1 MKKIKDLLFS
11 MQTMGMLI
19 LLFAIAIGAATFIE
33 NDFGTTASKAVVYN
47 ATWFNILLL
56 LLTINLIGRIIIGKM
71 YKLKK
76 ITVFTFHIAFV
87 IILIGAGITRF
98 ISYEGMMHIRE
109 GSTSNSMLS
118 DNTYVNIEID
128 DGKSTSKA
136 TTKVF
141 MSNITP
147 GAFREIMS
155 LNNKSYKFES
165 IRYIP
170 NASETIDQTDSEE
183 GEPYIVMVF
192 SDERGRQSYYLKYG
206 QNERLGH
213 KSINFADSF
222 VPDAINIKIVEG
234 NLQVFSTDNIVTL
247 SMATNQTDTLV
258 ANNWYPFEPR
268 KLYSIGGVNIVLTNF
283 YPNGTINYV
292 TYDGQTNMMNALVV
306 EVSNGNETKEV
317 VLRGGKGYKG
327 ETNSFVMDGVDFNL
341 TYGAKEILLP
351 FSIKLVDF
359 QLERYPGS
367 MSPSSYASDVT
378 LIDKQKST
386 NFDYKIYMNHVL
398 NYGGYRFFQSS
409 YDSDEQGTIL
419 SVAHDY
425 WGTFFTYL
433 GYFLMSLGMLLSIF
447 SKNTQFAALG
457 KVIRNATRK
466 SSNITKTIALIIG
479 LSITMSI
486 SAQHGHIEASST
498 PKISKNITSQFGQL
512 LVQSQD
518 GRLKP
523 VNSLTGEV
531 LRKVSRK
538 TKLDGLNADQV
549 FLGMMA
555 YPRKWQ
561 QVAMIKV
568 THPELKKVLGIEGKY
583 ASYMD
588 FITSS
593 GNYKLSKQISEAYEK
608 SPAKRNKFDNDVMKV
623 DERLNICFLVYNGD
637 MLKILPDPFDSH
649 HSWYS
654 PVSKV
659 ENLPQEDSTFLVSI
673 IPTLLT
679 AISQGNSSQAQELL
693 SGISDYQHIYGAS
706 IWPSENKIKYET
718 LYNKVLIFNNLSRL
732 YGVIGLIMIILLF
745 VEMFKSSK
753 GLRYIINFLIAI
765 VVIGFI
771 VQTAGLA
778 MRWYISGHAPWSN
791 GYESMIYIAWVTLL
805 AGLVFSSGSK
815 MTIAATTFLSSI
827 ILMVAHLS
835 WMDPEITNLVPVLK
849 SYWLTIHV
857 SVITASYG
865 FLALSTILGF
875 INLILMIFKSNNNI
889 DKFNLKIKELTA
901 INQRSVMIGL
911 YLLTIGTFL
920 GGVWA
925 NESWG
930 RYWGWD
936 PKETWALVSVLVYAF
951 IAHMN
956 FMPGLKSKFTYN
968 FATLISYG
976 VILMT
981 YFGVNYYL
989 SGLHSYAN
997 GDPVPIP
1004 NFVYYTIITII
1015 AISVWAYFREKR
1027 FKVSG

>member
-1 MKKIKDLLFS
+1 
-11 MQTMGMLI
+11 MQTMGTLI
-19 LLFAIAIGAATFIE
+19 LLFAFSIGTATFIE

-47 ATWFNILLL
+47 AMWFNILLI

-71 YKLKK
+71 YQLKK
-76 ITVFTFHIAFV
+76 ITVFTFHFAFI

-98 ISYEGMMHIRE
+98 ISYEGIMHIRE
-109 GSTSNSMLS
+109 ASASNSMLS
-118 DNTYVNIEID
+118 DNSYVEIEIN
-128 DGKSTSKA
+128 DGEF
-136 TTKVF
+136 TTKITDKVF
-141 MSNITP
+141 LSSLTP
-147 GAFREIMS
+147 GAYKAKS
-155 LNNKSYKFES
+155 TLNNKEYSFKS
-165 IRYIP
+165 IKYIP
-170 NASETIDQTDSEE
+170 NASEIITESDGD
-183 GEPYIVMVF
+183 GDPYIVMVF
-192 SDERGRQSYYLKYG
+192 SDGKGRQNYYLKYG
-206 QNERLGH
+206 QSEWLG
-213 KSINFADSF
+213 KRKINFDDSF
-222 VPDAINIKIVEG
+222 IADAINVKIVDG
-234 NLQVFSTDNIVTL
+234 NLNIYSTDAIVTL
-247 SMATNQTDTLV
+247 SMATSETDTLDV
-258 ANNWYPFEPR
+258 ATWHPFEMR
-268 KLYSIGGVNIVLTNF
+268 KLYSINGANIVLTNF
-283 YPNGTINYV
+283 YLNGKIDYV
-292 TYDGQTNMMNALVV
+292 TYDGKTNMMNALVV
-306 EVSNGNETKEV
+306 EVSNGTETKEV
-317 VLRGGKGYKG
+317 VLRGGKGYLG
-327 ETNSFVMDGVDFNL
+327 EMNSFTMDGATFKM

-378 LIDKQKST
+378 LIDKEKNT
-386 NFDYKIYMNHVL
+386 NIDYKIYMNHVL

-425 WGTFFTYL
+425 WGSFFTYL

-447 SKNTQFAALG
+447 SKNTRFAALG
-457 KVIRNATRK
+457 RVIKKATADVAN
-466 SSNITKTIALIIG
+466 SAKTMALLIG
-479 LSITMSI
+479 LTISMGV
-486 SAQHGHIEASST
+486 SAQHSHINASDT
-498 PKISKNITSQFGQL
+498 PVVSKELANEFGQL

-523 VNSLTGEV
+523 VNSLTGEI

-538 TKLDGLNADQV
+538 ANLDGLVADQV
-549 FLGMMA
+549 FLGMMTF
-555 YPRKWQ
+555 PRKWQ

-588 FITSS
+588 FITSN
-593 GNYKLSKQISEAYEK
+593 GNYKLSAQISEAYEK
-608 SPAKRNKFDNDVMKV
+608 SPALRNKFDNDVMKV
-623 DERLNICFLVYNGD
+623 DERLNICFMVYNGD
-637 MLKILPDPFDSH
+637 MLKILPDPFNSH

-654 PVSKV
+654 PVSEV
-659 ENLPQEDSTFLVSI
+659 TNLPQEDSAFLKSI
-673 IPTLLT
+673 IPAFLS
-679 AISQGNSSQAQELL
+679 AISQGKTAQANELIA
-693 SGISDYQHIYGAS
+693 GITDYQKLYGAE
-706 IWPSENKIKYET
+706 IWPSANKIKLET
-718 LYNKVLIFNNLSRL
+718 LYNKMLIFDNLGKL
-732 YGVIGLIMIILLF
+732 YGIVGLIMIILLF
-745 VEMFKSSK
+745 VEMFGSSK
-753 GLRYIINFLIAI
+753 GLRLIIKFLIII
-765 VVIGFI
+765 VAIGF
-771 VQTAGLA
+771 VAQTAGLA
-778 MRWYISGHAPWSN
+778 MRWYISDHAPWSN

-805 AGLVFSSGSK
+805 AGLLFSSGSK
-815 MTIAATTFLSSI
+815 MTIAATTILSSI

-865 FLALSTILGF
+865 FLALSAILGF
-875 INLILMIFKSNNNI
+875 INLILMIFKSPNNVNKI
-889 DKFNLKIKELTA
+889 NLKIKELTA

-968 FATLISYG
+968 LATLISYG

-989 SGLHSYAN
+989 SGLHSYAT
-997 GDPVPIP
+997 GDYVPVP
-1004 NFVYYTIITII
+1004 NSVFYTVVTIIII
-1015 AISVWAYFREKR
+1015 AILAYNRESK
-1027 FKVSG
+1027 FKVRK